1 MEAFRTSHLSTR
13 NRMAAWAAQYCA
25 QFDRAELQPA
35 DADRFEAHLE
45 VGELGPLRFA
55 RLSCGGSAIDR
66 RPAQAATGIHA
77 GTPSYTVIVQVSG
90 TGTLSQY
97 GQTALL
103 HPGDLALCDNAAPHM
118 HRMDG
123 NSELIL
129 LRIPAETLREHLPAA
144 EHFCGH
150 RLRAAESMTSIA
162 TSLVSNLSRQ
172 VEGDLPAAVQACLA
186 HQALEMIALS
196 YTLAFDKLITTSTA
210 VGGRHAKAR
219 LYIEQNL
226 RDPELGP
233 RTIAS
238 SLQVSSRYLRMIFA
252 SASESVSSYILRR
265 RLEETARQLADP
277 RWRGRSIC
285 EIAFGWGFNSAP
297 HFSRS
302 FRERFGMSPRQYRTR
317 HAGLNGYTRSDS
329 LASAS

>member
-1 MEAFRTSHLSTR
+1 MEAFRTANLSTR

-25 QFDRAELQPA
+25 QFDRAELLPA
-35 DADRFEAHLE
+35 DLDRFDAQMH
-45 VGELGPLRFA
+45 VSELGPLRFA
-55 RLSCGGSAIDR
+55 RLACGGSAIDR
-66 RPAQAATGIHA
+66 KPAEAALPGIATAH
-77 GTPSYTVIVQVSG
+77 SYTVIVQISG
-90 TGTLSQY
+90 TGTLAQY
-97 GQTALL
+97 GQSAQLQ
-103 HPGDLALCDNAAPHM
+103 PGDLALCDNAAPHM
-118 HRMDG
+118 HRMDEQ
-123 NSELIL
+123 SELIL
-129 LRIPAETLREHLPAA
+129 LRVPADTLREHLPAA

-150 RLRAAESMTSIA
+150 PLRAAESMTSIA
-162 TSLVSNLSRQ
+162 TSLVNNLCRQ
-172 VEGDLPAAVQACLA
+172 VEGELPVAVQACLA

-196 YTLAFDKLITTSTA
+196 YTLAFDNLIAASPA

-219 LYIEQNL
+219 LFIEQNL

-233 RTIAS
+233 RTIARA
-238 SLQVSSRYLRMIFA
+238 LQVSSRYLRMIFA

-317 HAGLNGYTRSDS
+317 HAGLNGYARADT
-329 LASAS
+329 LAAAS